1 MTTVL
6 IIGSGPNALEARS
19 WPRGVFDVIVAINNA
34 WRVREDWNYLIYPED
49 FPADRRPYN
58 LKDGQTR
65 IQASDFVPHQ
75 NQFGGFVYAGGTMHH
90 GFHRCLLGT
99 WGTKAVCHRN
109 DRM

>member
-49 FPADRRPYN
+49 FPADRRPHHLKTVKRGSKPPILSHIKTN
-58 LKDGQTR
+58 LV
-65 IQASDFVPHQ
+65 ASSMRVAPWLSP
-75 NQFGGFVYAGGTMHH
+75 
-90 GFHRCLLGT
+90 LLIGHL
-99 WGTKAVCHRN
+99 GH
-109 DRM
+109 